1 MKDKGFK
8 TNEFD
13 DSLKY
18 AKSFNVDGLF
28 DKYDGEE
35 FKPKSEWNR
44 EESLAQSTSTD
55 SPMPLLR
62 SCSISFCIASL
73 KFVK

>member
-1 MKDKGFK
+1 MIKLAFDKNLENALQEKNVSHIRNALSGIMMKDKGFK

-28 DKYDGEE
+28 DKYDG
-35 FKPKSEWNR
+35 
-44 EESLAQSTSTD
+44 
-55 SPMPLLR
+55 
-62 SCSISFCIASL
+62 
-73 KFVK
+73 